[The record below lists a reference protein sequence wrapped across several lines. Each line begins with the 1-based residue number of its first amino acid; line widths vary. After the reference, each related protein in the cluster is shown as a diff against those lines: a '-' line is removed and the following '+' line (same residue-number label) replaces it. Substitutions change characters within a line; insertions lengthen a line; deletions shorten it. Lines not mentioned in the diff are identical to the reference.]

1 MIQLTAGRDSS
12 VRISYHLLSDVS
24 FANRHAVNILWSKP
38 QEVPLAPE
46 ILELQVFATPNQFVY
61 KMISIAT
68 PDSKQSEAFIATAAL
83 FCIFGSS
90 AKEEK
95 VALRLPAAWKDLWS
109 EYAEAKKNKA
119 DGEDRTVLRNLRD
132 MVRRRMEQE
141 LEDGVL
147 IQGFKGRGQ
156 SKNQTDS
163 DHSDQE
169 RAKRQPYGPEYYQ
182 NIWMQKCRTQK
193 FQEML
198 VSQDPDIES
207 VTFLTFQGSRMQLPM
222 WHFRNEVVEIV
233 KKHQVVIICGETGWY
248 APCSFSFG
256 GIN

>member
-1 MIQLTAGRDSS
+1 MKIT
-12 VRISYHLLSDVS
+12 YHLLSDVA

-46 ILELQVFATPNQFVY
+46 ISDLDVFASPTQFVY

-68 PDSKQSEAFIATAAL
+68 PDAKQSEAFIATTAL

-95 VALRLPAAWKDLWS
+95 VALRLPATWKDLWS

-119 DGEDRTVLRNLRD
+119 DEEDRTVLRHLRD
-132 MVRRRMEQE
+132 MVRKRVEQE

-169 RAKRQPYGPEYYQ
+169 RVKRQPYGPEYYR
-182 NIWMQKCRTQK
+182 NIWMQKSSTPK
-193 FQEML
+193 FQQML
-198 VSQDPDIES
+198 VSQ
-207 VTFLTFQGSRMQLPM
+207 
-222 WHFRNEVVEIV
+222 
-233 KKHQVVIICGETGWY
+233 
-248 APCSFSFG
+248 
-256 GIN
+256 

>member
-1 MIQLTAGRDSS
+1 
-12 VRISYHLLSDVS
+12 
-24 FANRHAVNILWSKP
+24 
-38 QEVPLAPE
+38 
-46 ILELQVFATPNQFVY
+46 
-61 KMISIAT
+61 MISIAT
-68 PDSKQSEAFIATAAL
+68 PDAKQSEAFIATTAL

-95 VALRLPAAWKDLWS
+95 VALRLPATWKDLWS

-119 DGEDRTVLRNLRD
+119 DEEDRTVLRHLRD
-132 MVRRRMEQE
+132 LVRKRMEQE

-182 NIWMQKCRTQK
+182 NIWLQKSSSPK
-193 FQEML
+193 FQQML
-198 VSQDPDIES
+198 VSPTPES
-207 VTFLTFQGSRMQLPM
+207 ESQVFLSDFA
-222 WHFRNEVVEIV
+222 
-233 KKHQVVIICGETGWY
+233 VITHATAHVAVSAASC
-248 APCSFSFG
+248 
-256 GIN
+256 

>member
-1 MIQLTAGRDSS
+1 M
-12 VRISYHLLSDVS
+12 RISYHLLSDVA
-24 FANRHAVNILWSKP
+24 FANRHAVNILWSKA
-38 QEVPLAPE
+38 QEVPPPPE
-46 ILELQVFATPNQFVY
+46 ISDLDVFTSPTQFVY

-68 PDSKQSEAFIATAAL
+68 PDAKQSEAFIATTAL

-95 VALRLPAAWKDLWS
+95 VSLRLPATWKDLWS

-119 DGEDRTVLRNLRD
+119 DGEDRTVLGHLRD
-132 MVRRRMEQE
+132 MVRKRVEQE

-169 RAKRQPYGPEYYQ
+169 RVKRQPYGPEYYQ
-182 NIWMQKCRTQK
+182 NIWMQKSSSPK
-193 FQEML
+193 FQQML
-198 VSQDPDIES
+198 VSQ
-207 VTFLTFQGSRMQLPM
+207 GS
-222 WHFRNEVVEIV
+222 
-233 KKHQVVIICGETGWY
+233 ETG
-248 APCSFSFG
+248 STDDF
-256 GIN
+256 

>member
-1 MIQLTAGRDSS
+1 M
-12 VRISYHLLSDVS
+12 RISYHLLSDVA
-24 FANRHAVNILWSKP
+24 FANRHAVNIRWSKP
-38 QEVPLAPE
+38 QEIPLSPE
-46 ILELQVFATPNQFVY
+46 TSELEIYTSPTQFVY

-68 PDSKQSEAFIATAAL
+68 PDAKQSEAFIATTAL

-90 AKEEK
+90 AKDEK
-95 VALRLPAAWKDLWS
+95 VALRLPATWKDLWS

-119 DGEDRTVLRNLRD
+119 DEADRTVLRHLRD
-132 MVRRRMEQE
+132 LVRKRMEQE

-182 NIWMQKCRTQK
+182 NIWLQKSSSPK
-193 FQEML
+193 FQQML
-198 VSQDPDIES
+198 VSTTPETES
-207 VTFLTFQGSRMQLPM
+207 RETLADFHSHHACNCPCGSSDSKLL
-222 WHFRNEVVEIV
+222 ILSI
-233 KKHQVVIICGETGWY
+233 KTK
-248 APCSFSFG
+248 S
-256 GIN
+256 

>member
-1 MIQLTAGRDSS
+1 MKIT
-12 VRISYHLLSDVS
+12 YHLLSDVA

-38 QEVPLAPE
+38 QEIPLAPE
-46 ILELQVFATPNQFVY
+46 ISDLDVFTSPTQFVY

-68 PDSKQSEAFIATAAL
+68 PDAKQSEAFIATTAL

-95 VALRLPAAWKDLWS
+95 VALRLPATWKDLWS

-119 DGEDRTVLRNLRD
+119 DGEDRTVLRHLRD
-132 MVRRRMEQE
+132 MVRKRMEQE

-169 RAKRQPYGPEYYQ
+169 RVKRQPYGPEYYQ
-182 NIWMQKCRTQK
+182 NIWMQKSSSPK
-193 FQEML
+193 FQQML
-198 VSQDPDIES
+198 VSSGSGTSPPD
-207 VTFLTFQGSRMQLPM
+207 G
-222 WHFRNEVVEIV
+222 
-233 KKHQVVIICGETGWY
+233 C
-248 APCSFSFG
+248 
-256 GIN
+256 